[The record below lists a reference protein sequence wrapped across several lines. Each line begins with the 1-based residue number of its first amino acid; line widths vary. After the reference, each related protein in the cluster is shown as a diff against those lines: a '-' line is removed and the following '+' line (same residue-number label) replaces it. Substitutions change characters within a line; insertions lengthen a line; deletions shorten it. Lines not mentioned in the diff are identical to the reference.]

1 MTQGPRD
8 PKGRD
13 NIEDVDRLLDVR
25 AVRQRVPWLRDDRAA
40 RRIIEQAGGR
50 IIAGRWVVPLDL
62 LRRWERAWHSHSVAH
77 ARAQSRTAHVDAVR
91 VPADDVPDV
100 LDADWWRS

>member
-8 PKGRD
+8 PEGRD
-13 NIEDVDRLLDVR
+13 KIADVDTLLDVR
-25 AVRQRVPWLRDDRAA
+25 AVRQRVPWLQDDRAA

-50 IIAGRWVVPLDL
+50 IIAGRWAVPLDL
-62 LRRWERAWHSHSVAH
+62 LRRWERAWQQHAVAH
-77 ARAQSRTAHVDAVR
+77 ARRQAARRVVDDAQVVL
-91 VPADDVPDV
+91 DDVPDE